1 MPKYAARINVC
12 AALVLTLLSSLA
24 GRAFAQGPQV
34 NDLQGE
40 VLTLKAE
47 NAVVRELLRKMEEQQ
62 RALLEQVDRLQRR
75 LDEGAIPAV
84 QFSDQPQLADQGE
97 AAADV
102 GASLASEEV
111 LRCRWLPRTLL
122 YRRKHPLK
130 NRSGTSFRPSVSGSP
145 AS

>member
-12 AALVLTLLSSLA
+12 AALVLTLLTSLA

-75 LDEGAIPAV
+75 LDEGATPLCNSSISSNS
-84 QFSDQPQLADQGE
+84 QI
-97 AAADV
+97 
-102 GASLASEEV
+102 GA
-111 LRCRWLPRTLL
+111 
-122 YRRKHPLK
+122 
-130 NRSGTSFRPSVSGSP
+130 RPWQTPGRH
-145 AS
+145 